1 MEELTATPLPSKE
14 ICVSCGARL
23 KGNYCKKCGEKKIIP
38 ERDFRLSKFLS
49 QSLWHFVRFDSKLLQ
64 SVWLLFSKPGFLTSE
79 WIAGRRVNY
88 MKPLQLFVIASL
100 LFYFFLPTV
109 PAYYSPTSDLMSGY
123 VAHNIGVNTF
133 HSNLG
138 KIISEKALVFGVD
151 EKEFAVRL
159 DSIAAR
165 QSKTWLFFIIPF
177 WGSLIFL
184 LYHRTI
190 PWLAPHLIF
199 AMHGLTFNL
208 LADLS
213 IHFFLHIFGIPI
225 MGQVIFLILMFFI
238 WIYQFFAV
246 QRVYGSKWFEAIFK
260 SLIILVGLISI
271 ILIYRQVITVSTLFF
286 MKGI

>member
-1 MEELTATPLPSKE
+1 
-14 ICVSCGARL
+14 
-23 KGNYCKKCGEKKIIP
+23 
-38 ERDFRLSKFLS
+38 
-49 QSLWHFVRFDSKLLQ
+49 
-64 SVWLLFSKPGFLTSE
+64 
-79 WIAGRRVNY
+79 
-88 MKPLQLFVIASL
+88 
-100 LFYFFLPTV
+100 
-109 PAYYSPTSDLMSGY
+109 
-123 VAHNIGVNTF
+123 VNTF

-138 KIISEKALVFGVD
+138 KIISEKALAFGVD

-184 LYHRTI
+184 LYKRNI

-213 IHFFLHIFGIPI
+213 IHFILHIFGITI
-225 MGQVIFLILMFFI
+225 LGQVIFVILMCFI

-246 QRVYGSKWFEAIFK
+246 QRVYGSQWLKAIIK
-260 SLIILVGLISI
+260 SFIILVGLMSI
-271 ILIYRQVITVSTLFF
+271 ILIYRQVITIGTLFF
-286 MKGI
+286 MKEI